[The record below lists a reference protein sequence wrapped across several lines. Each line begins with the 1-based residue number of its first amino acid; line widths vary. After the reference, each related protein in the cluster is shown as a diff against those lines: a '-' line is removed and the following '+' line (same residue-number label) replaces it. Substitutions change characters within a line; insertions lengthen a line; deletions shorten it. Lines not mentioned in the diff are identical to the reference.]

1 MATPDPGQDAQK
13 RMKDLIETTSILKDA
28 FISIGETLKRTLVD
42 NMTEAERQAE
52 TYKEALK
59 AVDSQVKKLGKST
72 EKLLENEADI
82 ITGQLTS
89 KAIYQQQLG
98 IQKRR
103 LILEQNVRTALTA
116 AGTAQKEINDLIEKL
131 NQELDEETA
140 ELEKQLKLVQKR
152 EKAEENLQK
161 TIKGYTSVVKGMSK
175 IPFLGSLVDASAVQ
189 EKMNKYAKDYQ
200 ERTGKTAGHWAT
212 LRVGIVETF
221 NSIGTALLNPLTYLS
236 TAVGLIKSIIKMVLE
251 WEQTTFD
258 IAKNIGVAVS
268 QAERFRSAFAGITGA
283 GLTSKQVAESY
294 AKITDQL
301 GFLGPANNEFA
312 GTAAKIEKRIGGSA
326 DAMAGLAT
334 AGAMAGM
341 NLNKAYATAIGYAKV
356 SGARNKL
363 ALTER
368 QIIGEIAKTSSAV
381 LVNFKGNLPA
391 LAEAVVR
398 AKKLGTTLDQIAKQG
413 DALLDFEN
421 SIAAQFEAEV
431 LTGREINLNKA
442 RELALLGKTAELGE
456 ELTRQG
462 VTLEEFSA
470 MDQYSKEA
478 TAKLAGLTTEEMS
491 KQLVMQRQA
500 EQLGAQQGQ
509 TLQNRYNQ
517 MLKEGK
523 TRDQIARTIGKSEEA
538 ELNRVSTAERLE
550 AIMFRLKET
559 LASMVA
565 GPVLGLVNQMVTWLS
580 SAVNIKKVADGIKF
594 VFEGLSKVITNLPGY
609 LEKAVVV
616 AKVLA
621 GIALAR
627 AVFSIAATVA
637 ANPVAGTIAL
647 GAAIGAATIFGPQ
660 LMSLVPKFE
669 KGGIVGGS
677 STTGDNTLA
686 RVNSGEMILN
696 KNQQAELYSIAKG
709 NGGSSGQPIYITVNT
724 VLNGEI
730 VAKNVIEH
738 MPKLKTGTT
747 DGNTSQYS

>member
-1 MATPDPGQDAQK
+1 MANDNKASEK
-13 RMKDLIETTSILKDA
+13 RLAELVDIGNTLRET
-28 FISIGETLKRTLVD
+28 FRSIGDEIDQNLNNNLANATVSAREMQGYLGDITRSLNEMGRSSKTLAENEQKIARGVLKSKDINGQMLQIKQREQSINAQLKVLLDKRLL
-42 NMTEAERQAE
+42 TEA
-52 TYKEALK
+52 
-59 AVDSQVKKLGKST
+59 QVKGYREDLLDLT
-72 EKLLENEADI
+72 EV
-82 ITGQLTS
+82 
-89 KAIYQQQLG
+89 
-98 IQKRR
+98 
-103 LILEQNVRTALTA
+103 EQAVL
-116 AGTAQKEINDLIEKL
+116 KE
-131 NQELDEETA
+131 
-140 ELEKQLKLVQKR
+140 QLKLVQKR
-152 EKAEENLQK
+152 EKIEKNLEK
-161 TIKGYTSVVKGMSK
+161 TIKGYTSVVKGMQR

-189 EKMNKYAKDYQ
+189 EKMTKYAKDYQ

-212 LRVGIVETF
+212 LGVGILETF
-221 NSIGTALLNPLTYLS
+221 NSIGKALLNPLTFLG
-236 TAVGLIKSIIKMVLE
+236 TIIGLIKSIIKMVLE

-258 IAKNIGVAVS
+258 IAKNIGVSVS
-268 QAERFRSAFAGITGA
+268 QAEKFRNVFSGITGA

-301 GFLGPANNEFA
+301 GFLGPANDAFA

-334 AGAMAGM
+334 AGALAGM
-341 NLNKAYATAIGYAKV
+341 NLNKAYATVIGYAKV

-456 ELTRQG
+456 ELAKQS
-462 VTLEEFSA
+462 VTLETFGA
-470 MDQYSKEA
+470 MDMLAKEA
-478 TAKLAGLTTEEMS
+478 TAKSVGLTTEELS

-500 EQLGAQQGQ
+500 VQLGAQQGQ

-523 TRDQIARTIGKSEEA
+523 TRDQIARTIGQSEEA

-580 SAVNIKKVADGIKF
+580 NAVNIKKVADGIKF
-594 VFEGLSKVITNLPGY
+594 VFEGLSKVIKELPGY
-609 LEKAVVV
+609 LEKAILV

-621 GIALAR
+621 GISLAR
-627 AVFSIAATVA
+627 AVFSIAASIATNPIAGAAALVA
-637 ANPVAGTIAL
+637 AGLI
-647 GAAIGAATIFGPQ
+647 GPQ
-660 LMSLVPKFE
+660 LISMVPKFE
-669 KGGIVGGS
+669 NGGIIGGTS
-677 STTGDNTLA
+677 ESGDNTLA
-686 RVNSGEMILN
+686 MVNSGEMILN
-696 KNQQAELYSIAKG
+696 KPQQAELYSIAKG
-709 NGGSSGQPIYITVNT
+709 NGASGGQPIYITVNSVLDGQAVATNT
-724 VLNGEI
+724 VKHLPNIKG
-730 VAKNVIEH
+730 
-738 MPKLKTGTT
+738 GTI
-747 DGNTSQYS
+747 DGTTSQYS

>member
-1 MATPDPGQDAQK
+1 MANNNPTDGSNE
-13 RMKDLIETTSILKDA
+13 RMQE
-28 FISIGETLKRTLVD
+28 LVD
-42 NMTEAERQAE
+42 LTGALRKEFTSLGAEMDQTIRRDLGKAGRKA
-52 TYKEALK
+52 KEMQEHFRD
-59 AVDSQVKKLGKST
+59 AVKDVVNLGKSSKT
-72 EKLLENEADI
+72 LVENEKLIA
-82 ITGQLTS
+82 TGQLKS
-89 KAIYQQQLG
+89 KDIANQI
-98 IQKRR
+98 IQKKQQEQAINARMQILMKNRVMSEQLVNDFRER
-103 LILEQNVRTALTA
+103 LKKTVGAELEV
-116 AGTAQKEINDLIEKL
+116 L
-131 NQELDEETA
+131 NEQLKVVKKRETA
-140 ELEKQLKLVQKR
+140 EKRVQATIKAYTGLVQM
-152 EKAEENLQK
+152 
-161 TIKGYTSVVKGMSK
+161 IGK
-175 IPFLGSLVDASAVQ
+175 IPILGSLVNASAVQ
-189 EKMNKYAKDYQ
+189 EKMTKYAKEYQ
-200 ERTGKTAGHWAT
+200 ERTKKVANQWRVLG
-212 LRVGIVETF
+212 VGILETF
-221 NSIGTALLNPLTYLS
+221 NSIGKSMLLAAP
-236 TAVGLIKSIIKMVLE
+236 GLLIAGIKAIIKMVME

-258 IAKNIGVAVS
+258 IAKNIGVSVS
-268 QAERFRSAFAGITGA
+268 QAEKFRNVFSGITGA
-283 GLTSKQVAESY
+283 GLTSKQVGESY

-301 GFLGPANNEFA
+301 GFLGPANDAFA

-334 AGAMAGM
+334 AGALAGM
-341 NLNKAYATAIGYAKV
+341 NLNKAYATVIGYAKV

-456 ELTRQG
+456 ELAKQS
-462 VTLEEFSA
+462 VTLETFGA
-470 MDQYSKEA
+470 MDMLAKEA
-478 TAKLAGLTTEEMS
+478 TAKSVGLTTEELS

-500 EQLGAQQGQ
+500 VQLGAQQGQ

-523 TRDQIARTIGKSEEA
+523 TRDQIARTIGQSEEA

-580 SAVNIKKVADGIKF
+580 SAVNIKKVADGIKY
-594 VFEGLSKVITNLPGY
+594 VFEGLSNVLKNLPGY
-609 LEKAVVV
+609 LETAVKV

-621 GIALAR
+621 GISLAR
-627 AVFSIAATVA
+627 AVFSIIASMAA
-637 ANPVAGTIAL
+637 AGPLAGGIAL
-647 GAAIGAATIFGPQ
+647 LGAGYIATQ
-660 LMSLVPKFE
+660 LVSSIPKFAT
-669 KGGIVGGS
+669 GGIVEGNGPA
-677 STTGDNTLA
+677 TGDKILGRLNP
-686 RVNSGEMILN
+686 GEMVLN
-696 KNQQAELYSIAKG
+696 DNQQARLFQMA
-709 NGGSSGQPIYITVNT
+709 NGGGKGPSSAPIQITVNT

-747 DGNTSQYS
+747 DGTTSQYSG